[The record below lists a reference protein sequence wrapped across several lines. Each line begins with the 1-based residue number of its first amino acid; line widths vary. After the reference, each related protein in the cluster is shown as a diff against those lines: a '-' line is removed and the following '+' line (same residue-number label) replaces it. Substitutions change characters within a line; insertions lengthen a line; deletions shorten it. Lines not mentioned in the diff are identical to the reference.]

1 LRDLTFFKE
10 FEEDLSLW
18 TCKSFLLLHVFLCT
32 RCWTLC
38 VVSGMSQFI
47 TFHRYYPLEDI
58 GIEPLL
64 DNPSVG
70 HSFTDHAIFPFSNLG
85 VWGK

>member
-1 LRDLTFFKE
+1 
-10 FEEDLSLW
+10 
-18 TCKSFLLLHVFLCT
+18 
-32 RCWTLC
+32 
-38 VVSGMSQFI
+38 VVNGMSQFI

-64 DNPSVG
+64 DNSSVG
-70 HSFTDHAIFPFSNLG
+70 HNFTDHAIFPFSNLG